1 MRFSL
6 RHFVL
11 QAQHCDLLES
21 GSLTAWLMLN
31 PVSKAPLN
39 FRHKFQPHFL
49 KKSLFHF
56 DVQLNNRILRNQQWH
71 LLRQYP
77 LRGHGNKR
85 PDRVRVDKI
94 QAQELNKR
102 NL

>member
-11 QAQHCDLLES
+11 QAQHCDLLEF
-21 GSLTAWLMLN
+21 GNLTAWLMLN
-31 PVSKAPLN
+31 PVSKVPLN
-39 FRHKFQPHFL
+39 FRQKFQPHFP
-49 KKSLFHF
+49 KKLFFHF
-56 DVQLNNRILRNQQWH
+56 DERLNNRILRNQQWH
-71 LLRQYP
+71 LLRQCPP
-77 LRGHGNKR
+77 LGRGNKR

-94 QAQELNKR
+94 QVQELNKR

>member
-11 QAQHCDLLES
+11 QAQHYDSLES

-39 FRHKFQPHFL
+39 FRQKFQPHLL

-56 DVQLNNRILRNQQWH
+56 DERLNNRILRNQQWH

-77 LRGHGNKR
+77 LRGRGNKS

-94 QAQELNKR
+94 QVQELNKR

>member
-11 QAQHCDLLES
+11 QAQHYDSLES

-39 FRHKFQPHFL
+39 FRQKFQPHFL
-49 KKSLFHF
+49 KKLFFRF
-56 DVQLNNRILRNQQWH
+56 DEWLNNRILRNQQWH
-71 LLRQYP
+71 LPHQYR
-77 LRGHGNKR
+77 LLCRGNKH

-94 QAQELNKR
+94 QVQELNKR